1 MFFHEDHLR
10 IIKVRTSD
18 GISPA
23 MGEDERPLK
32 KIIFAPDNPQT
43 RKLFAEEN
51 NRKPNQL
58 KMKIE
63 PVKAYKPEP
72 VVSKIEVDNSII
84 EQKNKEL
91 EEQKEQNRLLQEQLK
106 ALQAQK
112 VADPLPNGNTVKDQ
126 GSKSTVKNTQH
137 ETVQ

>member
-72 VVSKIEVDNSII
+72 VVSKNEQDNSIL
-84 EQKNKEL
+84 EQQNKDL
-91 EEQKEQNRLLQEQLK
+91 AEQNRILQEQLK

-112 VADPLPNGNTVKDQ
+112 VVDPAPNGNTVKDQ
-126 GSKSTVKNTQH
+126 GQKSTVKNTQH
-137 ETVQ
+137 ENVQ